1 MISFAEHIKDID
13 EGINDPAI
21 FKAIFLAGG
30 PGSGKSF
37 IVGKTGL
44 TSLGFKVVNSDT
56 AFERSLKQAGL
67 EMNPDNIFSIKGQ
80 GIRDKAKELTA
91 KQQGLYIKGRL
102 GLVIDGTGR
111 DSEKILKQKK
121 MLERLGY
128 STAMILV
135 NTDKETALKRNDARP
150 RRLDPNVVGDMW
162 NEVQRNLGQYQ
173 RAFKSRLTIVDNSDG
188 VDYNKET
195 LRAYRIMSKFANA
208 EPMNPIAKKWIK
220 TQKEE
225 YIAEDKQLLAKIKKK
240 YNLTAIQ
247 LSYIATLPVPV
258 LTTILNNS
266 LSLIQYLVMSN
277 DTPFTNFITEQK
289 NTHMTHIEDK
299 VLYGGVKGTREA
311 INALRNIR
319 DMLAGKSS
327 SKISTKWDGAPAI
340 FCGEDPRDGEFF
352 VAKKGIFAKNP
363 KVYKTNAEIDADT
376 SGDLADKLKLA
387 LKYLKPLGIKQV
399 IQGDFLF
406 TKQDLSKE
414 KIDGKQYLTFHPN
427 TIVYAVELGTEA
439 ARVINSSKIG
449 IVWHTTYTG
458 SSFQNMKA
466 SFGVKNP
473 PMSKNVWG
481 QDAMLTDASKATMN
495 EKETA
500 EVTKNLSTAGF
511 LFNKIAGD
519 TLRELEKNQKL
530 AQTIEQFNN
539 TFVRKGEIHG
549 NSKAHTNKL
558 IKFIQNKY
566 KKEIDKRKTEKGKS
580 RQQDKLDAL
589 LKFFSP
595 QNKQSL
601 ENMFELQKQ
610 LVFAKLKLINRLNSI
625 SNIDAFVKTKKGYK
639 TTGAEGY
646 VAIDKL
652 TGGAV
657 KLVDRL
663 EFSYNNFSPD
673 ILKGW
678 DKPR

>member
-13 EGINDPAI
+13 EGVNDPAI

-44 TSLGFKVVNSDT
+44 TSLGFKVVNPDT
-56 AFERSLKQAGL
+56 AFEKALEKAGL

-80 GIRDKAKELTA
+80 DIRGKAKKLTD
-91 KQQGLYIKGRL
+91 KQQALYIKGRL
-102 GLVIDGTGR
+102 GLVIDGTGK
-111 DSEKILKQKK
+111 DSEKILKQKRL
-121 MLERLGY
+121 LEGLGY

-150 RRLDPNVVGDMW
+150 RRLDPDAVGDMW
-162 NEVQRNLGQYQ
+162 DEVQRNLGEYQ
-173 RAFKSRLTIVDNSDG
+173 KKFKTRLIIVDNSEG
-188 VDYNKET
+188 KDYNKET
-195 LRAYRIMSKFANA
+195 LRAYKIMSKFAKA
-208 EPMNPIAKKWIK
+208 QPMNPIAKQWIA

-225 YIAEDKQLLAKIKKK
+225 VVVKSSMGK
-240 YNLTAIQ
+240 T
-247 LSYIATLPVPV
+247 
-258 LTTILNNS
+258 
-266 LSLIQYLVMSN
+266 
-277 DTPFTNFITEQK
+277 FTNFITEQK

-340 FCGEDPRDGEFF
+340 FCGEDPRDNEFF
-352 VAKKGIFAKNP
+352 VAKKGVFNKSP
-363 KVYKTNAEIDADT
+363 KVYKTDAEIEADT
-376 SGDLADKLKLA
+376 TGDLADKLKLA
-387 LKYLKPLGIKQV
+387 LKHLKPLGIKQV

-406 TKQDLSKE
+406 TKQDLTKE

-439 ARVINSSKIG
+439 AKEINNSKIG

-458 SSFQNMKA
+458 KSFEDMKA

-473 PMSKNVWG
+473 PKSKNVWG
-481 QDAMLTDASKATMN
+481 QDAMLTNASEATMN

-539 TFVRKGEIHG
+539 TYVRKGEMHG
-549 NSKAHTNKL
+549 NSKTHTDRL
-558 IKFIQNKY
+558 IKFIQKKY
-566 KKEIDKRKTEKGKS
+566 QKRIDKRKTEKGKG

-589 LKFFSP
+589 LDFFSP
-595 QNKQSL
+595 ENKKSL

-652 TGGAV
+652 GNGAV

-678 DKPR
+678 DKPK